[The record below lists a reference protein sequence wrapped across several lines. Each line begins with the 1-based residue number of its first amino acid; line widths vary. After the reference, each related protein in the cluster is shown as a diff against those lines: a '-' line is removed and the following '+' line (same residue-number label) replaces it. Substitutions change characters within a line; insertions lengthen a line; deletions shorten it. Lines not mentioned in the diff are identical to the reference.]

1 MLLYILPVTVKQENS
16 RRPVNEEDGSS
27 QIRGHFGLI
36 RGKSSAR
43 PLVAV
48 QRLPPDVS
56 DSGFDFKKV
65 SFLEFFDFS
74 EIFTPKY
81 FRGTSLPGILKEE
94 RQKCKDVYR
103 VWGGQRRRTRTFK
116 PSTWTL
122 TTQPVTR
129 ISITV

>member
-1 MLLYILPVTVKQENS
+1 M
-16 RRPVNEEDGSS
+16 
-27 QIRGHFGLI
+27 I

-103 VWGGQRRRTRTFK
+103 VWGGQRRRTPHKLQLTGKGTTDSPRHKPRTKDFK
-116 PSTWTL
+116 
-122 TTQPVTR
+122 
-129 ISITV
+129 